1 MKTITIK
8 VADEQYE
15 FARQLIE
22 SLDWTELR
30 ENEVQED
37 SVPEWHKTVVRNR
50 IKNDD
55 PEKRFTLQD
64 IIEGIRIKR
73 GL

>member
-30 ENEVQED
+30 ENEVHED
-37 SVPEWHKTVVRNR
+37 NVPEWHKTVVRNR

-55 PEKRFTLQD
+55 PEKRYTLQE
-64 IIEGIRIKR
+64 IVEGIRIKR